1 MPDRPAAHVVV
12 GGTSSLLDVDNCLL
26 IVVATAF
33 QRRRGRVEPSAGML
47 SRTGA

>member
-12 GGTSSLLDVDNCLL
+12 GGISSLFDVDNCLL
-26 IVVATAF
+26 IVVATAS
-33 QRRRGRVEPSAGML
+33 QRRRRRMDPSAGML